1 MGCTIHSRKIAFS
14 KELLG
19 EALGI
24 KEDFIVRRIV
34 YDNKTSAFVIEIY
47 QVRNENE

>member
-1 MGCTIHSRKIAFS
+1 MHSRKIAFS

-24 KEDFIVRRIV
+24 EEDFIVRRII
-34 YDNKTSAFVIEIY
+34 YDDKTKAFVIEIY
-47 QVRNENE
+47 QVKIED